1 MLDKSRTLPL
11 GPSIA
16 IKMNR
21 EGTGYRQH
29 GMSRSS
35 TKPMG
40 VVFICFIWTV
50 NLMILMICYNLYF
63 PFVTTYVF
71 SFTIMPTFLYVFL
84 LCFPCPMI
92 FIPDEFLRVTHHTK
106 RKTKLDSIGYWL
118 QSFIHR

>member
-16 IKMNR
+16 VKTNR

-40 VVFICFIWTV
+40 VVFICFIWTINFT
-50 NLMILMICYNLYF
+50 NLTICYELCF
-63 PFVTTYVF
+63 PFVIPYVF
-71 SFTIMPTFLYVFL
+71 SSCLCLSFFYVFL
-84 LCFPCPMI
+84 LCFPYLMT
-92 FIPDEFLRVTHHTK
+92 FILDKFFRVTHHTK
-106 RKTKLDSIGYWL
+106 RKMKLNSIRL
-118 QSFIHR
+118 